1 MISEY
6 LDRTYVLSETRGQRD
21 WLMALKK
28 RAQHRD
34 NEVLAK
40 LRALGITLS
49 QIDRVIEAMGDAFAR
64 AKNDKKHPRGAPYI
78 PRDPVTCG
86 LQAGLTRISLEHGL
100 VEANPQAAETAP
112 SRRSFA
118 RGQGARSQVI
128 DATPALRLRKEVRYG
143 VKARRAAGG
152 ARAAFIEGDDPLY
165 ALDGF
170 KAKFGSLFTRRRAF
184 NRRPAR
190 TASTDKSLTLF
201 VFGDWGTGLGPATE
215 VTKRIGEQ
223 LRASGGDRQ
232 LHVVHLGDVY
242 YVGESD
248 EYAER
253 VLPYWPEPAVRSKV
267 IGSWSLNG
275 NHDMYSGGHGYF
287 DALLRQDFMLRWHGD
302 ERGEPSSFFLIEDR
316 DWQVFGLDTS
326 WNLPSLGS
334 AIFGEPTLKDYGG
347 QNGLLTRE
355 QVKWMAGQRNLA
367 KGCIL
372 LTHHQPAASRT
383 SESQHADDAVAML
396 KSARIYSLIDAWI
409 WGHEHRC
416 VVFKP
421 RAERTNRRLKDA
433 PDFCACLGNAGV
445 PVTQKNFEANSRIS
459 DVLWEEDRLDG
470 GPRYEGQRV
479 LPFGFGRID
488 TRPGAFTF
496 RIFDHT
502 GQQRYE
508 HEVNRSTAVV
518 PARRG
523 SRRIV
528 KASDA
533 ETKTKRKVRKKP
545 SRSLPQNPS
554 TL

>member
-1 MISEY
+1 
-6 LDRTYVLSETRGQRD
+6 
-21 WLMALKK
+21 MALKK

-34 NEVLAK
+34 KEVLAK

-49 QIDRVIEAMGDAFAR
+49 QIDRVIEAMDDALAR
-64 AKNDKKHPRGAPYI
+64 AKNDKKHPQGAPYI

-100 VEANPQAAETAP
+100 VEANPHAAETGP
-112 SRRSFA
+112 SRRSLI
-118 RGQGARSQVI
+118 RGQGPPSPAI
-128 DATPALRLRKEVRYG
+128 DATPALRLRKKVRDG
-143 VKARRAAGG
+143 VKARQALGGTRAP
-152 ARAAFIEGDDPLY
+152 FIEGEDPLY

-184 NRRPAR
+184 NSRPAR

-223 LRASGGDRQ
+223 LRTSEGDRQ
-232 LHVVHLGDVY
+232 LHVIHLGDVY

-287 DALLRQDFMLRWHGD
+287 DAFLRQDFMLRWHGD

-421 RAERTNRRLKDA
+421 RAERMTRRLKDA

-445 PVTQKNFEANSRIS
+445 PVTQKNFEANSRIL

-508 HEVNRSTAVV
+508 QEVNRSTADV
-518 PARRG
+518 PGRSRSRG
-523 SRRIV
+523 IV
-528 KASDA
+528 KASA
-533 ETKTKRKVRKKP
+533 AKTKAKRKVTKKP
-545 SRSLPQNPS
+545 SRSLPPNP
-554 TL
+554 